1 MKTREKK
8 QRTPLLKKAY
18 SIRYCFLAS
27 LCTALIMTIVYY
39 CFNLS
44 PLFGDVTILR
54 MDLYHQYGP
63 LYAELYERIT
73 NLDSFLYSWKS
84 GGGSGFLGNFYNYL
98 SSPTLI
104 IMLLFGHENMPEAIA
119 AMIFVKAV
127 LASFTFS
134 YFLTKKFDNRTP
146 LASAFGVLYACSGYF
161 IAYYWNVMWLDA
173 F

>member
-1 MKTREKK
+1 
-8 QRTPLLKKAY
+8 
-18 SIRYCFLAS
+18 
-27 LCTALIMTIVYY
+27 
-39 CFNLS
+39 
-44 PLFGDVTILR
+44 
-54 MDLYHQYGP
+54 MDMYHQYGP

-119 AMIFVKAV
+119 AMIYVKA
-127 LASFTFS
+127 LIASFTFA
-134 YFLTKKFDNRTP
+134 YFLTKKFNNRTP
-146 LASAFGVLYACSGYF
+146 LTSAFGVLYACSGYF

-173 F
+173 FYLFPLVMLGIEKIINHGKL